1 MNLEER
7 DEWIETY
14 KALEDEIEAL
24 TDFLKRF
31 FRDADVKS
39 PSWTVAGDPL
49 RGYSISSPKFRSCYT
64 IRLSVGQ
71 IPHIYL
77 NIDVII
83 RVHEELLRM
92 VWEEVMKEEGRLGE
106 IRDRLAPILVA
117 RGMKDG

>member
-24 TDFLKRF
+24 TALLKRF
-31 FRDADVKS
+31 FRDADTKD
-39 PSWTVAGDPL
+39 PFWTVAGDPL
-49 RGYSISSPKFRSCYT
+49 RGYGISSPKFRSCYT
-64 IRLSVGQ
+64 IRLAADE

-77 NIDVII
+77 NIDTII

-92 VWEEVMKEEGRLGE
+92 VREEVEKGERRLGE
-106 IRDRLAPILVA
+106 IKDRLAPILIA